1 MNSPIPEVQAL
12 FAVMGGFSITIATI
26 AFCLS
31 GLAIYLSWL
40 RAKMLKK
47 ILEQFSRDQDEVASA
62 MKKFRSDWIRNSR
75 EKQVVIDALVA
86 ELGYDPQNTANMAIS
101 HTVIFGVRTLV
112 APIALPSVLTM
123 AKGVG
128 LENTLK
134 ARVDEV
140 RLEVIGTG
148 GSDGESGPDTG

>member
-12 FAVMGGFSITIATI
+12 FAVMGVSSITIATI

-40 RAKMLKK
+40 RAKVLKK

-62 MKKFRSDWIRNSR
+62 MKKFRSDWIRSSR
-75 EKQVVIDALVA
+75 EKQAIIDALVA
-86 ELGYDPQNTANMAIS
+86 ELGYDPLRTMNMATA
-101 HTVIFGVRTLV
+101 HTVVYDMSTLV
-112 APIALPSVLTM
+112 APIALPSVLMT
-123 AKGVG
+123 ARNVG
-128 LENTLK
+128 PENTLK

-140 RLEVIGTG
+140 RLEVIRAG
-148 GSDGESGPDTG
+148 GSDGESGSESR